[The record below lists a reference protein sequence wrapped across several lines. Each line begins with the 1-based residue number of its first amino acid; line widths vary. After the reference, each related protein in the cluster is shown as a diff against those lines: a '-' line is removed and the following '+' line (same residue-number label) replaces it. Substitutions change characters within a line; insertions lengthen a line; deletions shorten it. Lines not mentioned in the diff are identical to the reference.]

1 VPPDI
6 WTNLRR
12 VIRVICFLPPHP
24 SARSSGA
31 ALKKP
36 RHLQRILGQAGAANK
51 LTEAR
56 WTACTGQADKMRPGR
71 GAKGGGRGVA
81 GEESGLR
88 PIETIGFI
96 GLGVMG
102 EAMCGHLARRS
113 GKRVLGHDL
122 RPEPLQRLAV
132 FGVSAAGPEAMA
144 QQCDL
149 ILLSLPD
156 GKAVAAVIEGLE
168 ALLRPG
174 QCVVD
179 TSTSS
184 VPLTREIG
192 ARLAARGIGF
202 ADAPVARTREAAA
215 RGELSIMVGADPS
228 LFAHVRPVLATM
240 GSDVAHCGVIGCGQ
254 VCKVLNNMLVF
265 QNTAA
270 LAEAIAIGRRHGV
283 PPEILL
289 PTIAQGSGDSFVL
302 RSHGMKSM
310 LPRDYPER
318 AFSTRY
324 AIKDLSYALEMAAA
338 SGLAVSGARLTM
350 ERLQAS
356 EAAGNGEKYHPAVL
370 EVIDPR

>member
-1 VPPDI
+1 V
-6 WTNLRR
+6 
-12 VIRVICFLPPHP
+12 
-24 SARSSGA
+24 
-31 ALKKP
+31 
-36 RHLQRILGQAGAANK
+36 AN
-51 LTEAR
+51 E
-56 WTACTGQADKMRPGR
+56 D
-71 GAKGGGRGVA
+71 GV
-81 GEESGLR
+81 LR
-88 PIETIGFI
+88 PIDTIGFI

-113 GKRVLGHDL
+113 RTRVLGHDL
-122 RPEPLQRLAV
+122 RPEPLQRLRA
-132 FGVSAAGPEAMA
+132 FGVMPARPAAMA

-156 GKAVAAVIEGLE
+156 GKTVAAVVD
-168 ALLRPG
+168 ALQVLLQSG
-174 QCVVD
+174 QCIVD

-192 ARLAARGIGF
+192 TRLAARGIGF

-215 RGELSIMVGADPS
+215 RGELSIMVGAGDT
-228 LFAHVRPVLATM
+228 LFAHIRPVLATM
-240 GSDVAHCGVIGCGQ
+240 GTDVTHCGPVGCGQ

-270 LAEAIAIGRRHGV
+270 LAEAIAIARRNGV
-283 PPEILL
+283 PPDVLL

-324 AIKDLSYALEMAAA
+324 AIKDLSYALEMAVA
-338 SGLAVSGARLTM
+338 SGLAVPGAELTM
-350 ERLQAS
+350 RRLQAS